1 MTSPSAALAAV
12 AWGAREWA
20 EEEAR
25 CSCMARWGRR
35 RREGGR
41 GLLLATFPLVAVLV
55 AVVAV
60 VAVVL
65 SVVLWGEEEKA
76 RKG

>member
-1 MTSPSAALAAV
+1 MVS
-12 AWGAREWA
+12 
-20 EEEAR
+20 
-25 CSCMARWGRR
+25 
-35 RREGGR
+35 
-41 GLLLATFPLVAVLV
+41 LVVLGSGDSLVLV
-55 AVVAV
+55 LVLVVLV

>member
-1 MTSPSAALAAV
+1 MVS
-12 AWGAREWA
+12 
-20 EEEAR
+20 
-25 CSCMARWGRR
+25 
-35 RREGGR
+35 
-41 GLLLATFPLVAVLV
+41 LVVLGSGDSLVLV
-55 AVVAV
+55 LVLVVVLVAV